1 MSWAEVHKINENTAM
16 NKFNNATVLTAS
28 TTFTVPKTGYY
39 KIFCVGAGGSS
50 STSGST
56 ANSGSGGGVAEKTA
70 KLDKNQTYTV
80 TVGTTVSFVS
90 TLSDTTDKNYISMSA
105 TSGTTG
111 GDGGTATGFD
121 STYLTYTGESGSSFS
136 SGIRQGGSVGCYVTS
151 LMEKNISLGYST
163 NSAITYSVESGLGI
177 CGLGGGG
184 GVIKQTN
191 VSHTG
196 NNQNGGVVIIP
207 LGVEMI

>member
-16 NKFNNATVLTAS
+16 NKFNSATILRTS

-39 KIFCVGAGGSS
+39 KIFCIGSGGAS
-50 STSGST
+50 STSGSA
-56 ANSGSGGGVAEKTA
+56 ANTGGGGGVAEKTA

-80 TVGTTVSFVS
+80 TVGSTVSFVS

-105 TSGTTG
+105 TGGTTG

-121 STYLTYTGESGSSFS
+121 STYLTYTGQSGRSFS

-163 NSAITYSVESGLGI
+163 NSAYTFSVKSGLGI

-184 GVIKQTN
+184 GVIKQAN

-196 NNQNGGVVIIP
+196 DNQSGGIVIIP